1 MADATHKQPKEQQ
14 HPQWSSDRQVVN
26 RFLVEEPTDFNLAE
40 LARLTVRYRG
50 FPGGRDIQ
58 ADLEKTRQ
66 RWKLTEEEL
75 FEKTREIHER
85 GGLYSVRSNKREDW
99 T

>member
-1 MADATHKQPKEQQ
+1 MADSSSKQPKEQQ

-26 RFLVEEPTDFNLAE
+26 QLLSAEPTDFNLAE
-40 LARLTVRYRG
+40 LARLLIRYKG

-58 ADLEKTRQ
+58 ADLEKTCK
-66 RWKLTEEEL
+66 RWQLTEVTL

-99 T
+99 N